1 MILLGLG
8 LCFSFGR
15 GVYGFWLLCYYVCGY
30 VGLLCGLSGLCF
42 NAVCMGC
49 LQSVLS
55 YHKFWVGHRFGA
67 L

>member
-8 LCFSFGR
+8 LCFSFGQ

-30 VGLLCGLSGLCF
+30 GVLLCELSGWCF

-49 LQSVLS
+49 L
-55 YHKFWVGHRFGA
+55 
-67 L
+67 